1 VIALTEKSLG
11 AEISGFVDDVN
22 GNAEDDDEGCDE
34 VTAPSSLASGF
45 RGISE
50 FEDVF

>member
-22 GNAEDDDEGCDE
+22 GNAEDEGCDR